1 MSTTFLDAVSELS
14 PPQSGYA
21 VRQVASTNAFAG
33 LDQQSRPLII
43 FSGMTDFI
51 PNMSF
56 RHFEFERLGT
66 MNLTVQGQIR
76 ALQGV
81 VRLRGDETVDIHLL
95 GRIMDHLH
103 RIRPGG
109 NFRASDVKQVLSDV
123 RQMVEGEERPPS
135 REEVKGAWGEL
146 HFLLKLL
153 QDANGALRVRNIVE
167 AWEGDRHQQS
177 IDFKFFH
184 ARIAIEMKTTESDVR
199 EHVIHGMG
207 QVTLPDG
214 FLRGFLGS
222 QQIRE
227 AEGGVTNLEMVEV
240 VRGFLASHPRALGT
254 FEQRLIIRG
263 RAALDNRI
271 RFSEE
276 GPLKL
281 YKMEHVPRPQE
292 TADVTPTEW
301 IASLENTTSIDAKN
315 ADETYASI
323 TEA

>member
-1 MSTTFLDAVSELS
+1 MSATFLDAVSELS
-14 PPQSGYA
+14 PPGSGYA

-51 PNMSF
+51 PNKSF

-146 HFLLKLL
+146 QFLRKLL
-153 QDANGALRVRNIVE
+153 QDANGALQIMNIVE

-207 QVTLPDG
+207 QVMLPDG

-222 QQIRE
+222 QQICE
-227 AEGGVTNLEMVEV
+227 TEGGVTNLEMVEAI
-240 VRGFLASHPRALGT
+240 RSLLTNHSRATGT

-263 RAALDNRI
+263 RAALDDRI

-301 IASLENTTSIDAKN
+301 IASLENTTSIGAKDAG
-315 ADETYASI
+315 ETYASL